1 MFNPIKV
8 SLKQRN
14 GWWHFRYCISRKEI
28 RKSIGTK
35 DKNIAEQRRIEQE
48 YRLNTEDPI
57 LFKRIEK
64 IFFKDFIHVFFDVH
78 AKEHFS
84 PDFCY
89 ASKRRCSIINGYI
102 GDKLLNEITPNEIRE
117 TLKKIKTY
125 RTLQNSSVNRYRTL
139 LNKMFNF
146 AKESGYSDYNPVK
159 DVKKYKETNKSKD
172 FNYLEDQELQTFFS
186 SCDNEFYPIATT
198 LVYTGIRIS
207 ELCGL
212 LWENVNFN
220 KGFLTI
226 SNSLSGPTKDLESR
240 IIHMNEHLF
249 EILQKQRSISNGSKY
264 VFPKNNGNMRGRNF
278 TKRFRSTLKRAGINK
293 HLVVHDL
300 RHTFAT
306 QYAKTGSIYTL
317 KEFMWHSDI
326 KTTER

>member
-1 MFNPIKV
+1 MTGDQVLVFIMRMNI
-8 SLKQRN
+8 RI
-14 GWWHFRYCISRKEI
+14 ISRVLLLWK
-28 RKSIGTK
+28 
-35 DKNIAEQRRIEQE
+35 
-48 YRLNTEDPI
+48 
-57 LFKRIEK
+57 
-64 IFFKDFIHVFFDVH
+64 
-78 AKEHFS
+78 HFS

-89 ASKRRCSIINGYI
+89 AIIKPMTWT
-102 GDKLLNEITPNEIRE
+102 DFPTE
-117 TLKKIKTY
+117 
-125 RTLQNSSVNRYRTL
+125 
-139 LNKMFNF
+139 
-146 AKESGYSDYNPVK
+146 
-159 DVKKYKETNKSKD
+159 YKVTQLE
-172 FNYLEDQELQTFFS
+172 YLGLTSQ
-186 SCDNEFYPIATT
+186 A
-198 LVYTGIRIS
+198 RMS